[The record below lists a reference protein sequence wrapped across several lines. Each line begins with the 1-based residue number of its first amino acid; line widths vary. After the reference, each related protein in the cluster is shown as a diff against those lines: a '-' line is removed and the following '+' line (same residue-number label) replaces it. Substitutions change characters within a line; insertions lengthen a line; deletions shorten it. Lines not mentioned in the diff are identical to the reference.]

1 MKNAH
6 SVTNSQ
12 YTPFDQIEKAYY
24 ISLDDINSRTTLV
37 NDNIGVC
44 SINAN
49 NKKQEPHPQCDTTTT
64 TTTNSPSVPDCIST
78 TTGETYIAIV
88 RKDGEKISVH
98 VQPPPLSTYPQ
109 CDTTT
114 TTSYLPDCTTT
125 TTSETYNTI
134 VRKDGEKVT
143 IHVQPPPLSKE
154 STSDEMTPTFT
165 EEDTIQQEPIYDQPL
180 KKQPPQ
186 KPQRPDIF

>member
-1 MKNAH
+1 MENAY
-6 SVTNSQ
+6 SVANSQ

-24 ISLDDINSRTTLV
+24 ISLDDINSSTTLV

-44 SINAN
+44 STNAN
-49 NKKQEPHPQCDTTTT
+49 NKKQEPHPQ
-64 TTTNSPSVPDCIST
+64 
-78 TTGETYIAIV
+78 
-88 RKDGEKISVH
+88 
-98 VQPPPLSTYPQ
+98 STYPQ

-114 TTSYLPDCTTT
+114 TTPYQPDRTTT